1 MIDILRQCKNAVYF
15 DCSNSTNRILD
26 WKLMSHVGQREMRKH
41 SPCNAIVTKLSKY
54 QYRGHDKISWVEGD
68 NKILTWHVF
77 IAYHTHD
84 VIMSVRT
91 CRQECLCGWLHVG
104 QA

>member
-1 MIDILRQCKNAVYF
+1 MLQTSLVIVMMLSLFMMDILRQCKNAVYF

-68 NKILTWHVF
+68 NKILT
-77 IAYHTHD
+77 
-84 VIMSVRT
+84 
-91 CRQECLCGWLHVG
+91 
-104 QA
+104 